1 MSSNYPEHGPQ
12 ARPGHRLWP
21 HKTTL
26 MQSLKP
32 VRRLI
37 VMLLAIICASMS
49 LAQGLLRPV
58 PIKPPPANEFRS
70 VPHAP
75 DELPAQD
82 MNQFY
87 DAANPD
93 LYKLQKSSEAAA
105 TLPLDKKG
113 AIDWMTAL
121 RSGAITPRAAL
132 SGDVKMTVLDLDIVM
147 RNTKEM
153 PYVKFPHNSHTQWLA
168 CSNCHDK
175 IFVPKA
181 GANDINMSK
190 IFSGQFC
197 GACHDRVAFLTT
209 YSCERCHSV
218 PHGDVKAWW

>member
-1 MSSNYPEHGPQ
+1 MHNFPEQGAH
-12 ARPGHRLWP
+12 ARPGRNLRP
-21 HKTTL
+21 LKTN
-26 MQSLKP
+26 MAQSLMLVP
-32 VRRLI
+32 GRV
-37 VMLLAIICASMS
+37 VMLLAIICAAMPV
-49 LAQGLLRPV
+49 AHGQLRKV
-58 PIKPPPANEFRS
+58 PIKQPPRNEFQS
-70 VPHAP
+70 VPHVP

-113 AIDWMTAL
+113 AIDWMAAL
-121 RSGAITPRAAL
+121 RSGAIAPRAAL

-181 GANDINMSK
+181 GANSIDMSK
-190 IFSGQFC
+190 IFSGQYC